1 MYRYSNKKM
10 NISAEF
16 IKGVTGTSDILYD
29 GKFQVAFI
37 GRSNVGKSSL
47 INSLLMKRNLARS
60 SSNPG
65 KTVRLDFF
73 LINHKFYFVDLPG
86 YGYSKVSAKRQN
98 KLREMILWYFLY
110 SGIKERMA
118 VLIIDAKIGLTD
130 LDREMID
137 ILKKNNI
144 NFVIVAN
151 KIDKLRMGE
160 KEKQLKKIQDECGL
174 SKIIPYSSIAKEGRK
189 ELMKTIFV

>member
-1 MYRYSNKKM
+1 M
-10 NISAEF
+10 NIAAEF
-16 IKGVTGTSDILYD
+16 IKGVTGTNEILYD

-65 KTVRLDFF
+65 KTIRLDFF
-73 LINHKFYFVDLPG
+73 LINRKFYFVDLPG

-118 VLIIDAKIGLTD
+118 ILVIDAKVGLTD

-137 ILKKNNI
+137 ILKKNKV
-144 NFVIVAN
+144 NFIIVAN
-151 KIDKLRMGE
+151 KIDKLKMGE
-160 KEKQLKKIQDECGL
+160 KEKQLKKIQDECGF

-189 ELMKTIFV
+189 ELMKMIFN